1 MPLDGKMHR
10 VLSVLVISSFMHVK
24 CESFNLIAG
33 YEPESDV
40 KEHLRLDLD
49 QREFEDFLEQGN
61 FSAASDI
68 YINGGNSRK
77 SAKISFLPLSK
88 TYNKGSKVQ
97 QGTAEGIL
105 IADAKKGDTSIKVS
119 VTTECYGKFSSN
131 KDASGC
137 FKETGGLLKIDNEDV
152 AAQIS
157 IEQPFRTL
165 AGFSIEAESKMSG
178 QKMYEMYKEYYGAR
192 DYADKFIKAA
202 LKGEDETKR
211 VNVPMD
217 FLGKEEIFRAECA
230 QKGSAYWSVWMYV
243 IREMEDAATDCKSN
257 CPYCNDARVHAWDE
271 AVAFYTGSIEDKHGN
286 EGGKFLYRL
295 AEKRCKNYKTCEG
308 RESKVNKKIRKY
320 FTDGKRL
327 LSQGKCAEIHAIKE
341 KIIDLMSIPLIQG
354 TLRYAYKIARE
365 EDSPKNKAEGIA
377 FLGSIIPR
385 LHHCSHE
392 DAKIVQRHMW
402 FDGDMKTSKDGFKTV
417 KEAFQRNYPCMNVK
431 CADIGGH
438 IDVKTNDYLKD
449 FRPCTDGP
457 NISSVPKMMTS
468 PLVIFLMV
476 ILNVQ
481 RFR

>member
-1 MPLDGKMHR
+1 MHR

-49 QREFEDFLEQGN
+49 QMDFQDFLEQGN

-77 SAKISFLPLSK
+77 SAKISFYEPLSK
-88 TYNKGSKVQ
+88 AYNKDLKVR
-97 QGTAEGIL
+97 QGVAEGVL

-119 VTTECYGKFSSN
+119 VTTECYGRFSN
-131 KDASGC
+131 KKDVSGC
-137 FKETGGLLKIDNEDV
+137 FTETGGSLKIGNKDV
-152 AAQIS
+152 ATQIS
-157 IEQPFRTL
+157 IKQPFRTL
-165 AGFSIEAESKMSG
+165 AGFSIAAQSKMSG
-178 QKMYEMYKEYYGAR
+178 QKMFEMYKEYYGAS

-211 VNVPMD
+211 VKVPMD
-217 FLGKEEIFRAECA
+217 FLGKEEIFRTECA

-243 IREMEDAATDCKSN
+243 IREMEDAVADCKAG
-257 CPYCNDARVHAWDE
+257 CEYCNDARVHAWDE
-271 AVAFYTGSIEDKHGN
+271 AVAFYTGSIEDKNGN

-295 AEKRCKNYKTCEG
+295 AEKRCKNFKTCEG
-308 RESKVNKKIRKY
+308 GEAKVNKKIRKY

-327 LSQGKCAEIHAIKE
+327 LNQGKCNEIHSIKE

-354 TLRYAYKIARE
+354 TLRYAYKIARGE
-365 EDSPKNKAEGIA
+365 GSPKEKAEGIA

-385 LHHCSHE
+385 LDSCSKK
-392 DAKIVQRHMW
+392 DAEIVHKHMW
-402 FDGDMKTSKDGFKTV
+402 FKGDMKTSKDGFKTV

-438 IDVKTNDYLKD
+438 IDETDEYLKD
-449 FRPCTDGP
+449 FRPCTDRP
-457 NISSVPKMMTS
+457 NTSSVPKMMTS

-476 ILNVQ
+476 ILNIQ